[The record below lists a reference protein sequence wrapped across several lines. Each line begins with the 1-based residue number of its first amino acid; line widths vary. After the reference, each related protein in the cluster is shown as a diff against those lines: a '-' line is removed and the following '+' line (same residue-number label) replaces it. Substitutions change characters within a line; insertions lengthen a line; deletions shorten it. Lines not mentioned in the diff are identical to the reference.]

1 MNHKHPKCKR
11 GHRMVGKNLY
21 VSPDGSRE
29 CRQCSLIRARRYK
42 KAQRKLRISLK
53 INSQSKG

>member
-21 VSPDGSRE
+21 HLQNGKRE

-42 KAQRKLRISLK
+42 RELRRIANGQLRGVGK
-53 INSQSKG
+53 